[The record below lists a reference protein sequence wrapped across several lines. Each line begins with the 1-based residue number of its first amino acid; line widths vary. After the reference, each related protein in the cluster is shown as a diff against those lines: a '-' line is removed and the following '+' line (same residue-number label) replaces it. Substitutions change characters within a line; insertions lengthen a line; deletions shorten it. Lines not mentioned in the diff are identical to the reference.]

1 MNQLE
6 QGGFSEKE
14 LPYSIEAEQ
23 SILGAILV
31 NSDVLPTVVDL
42 ISPECF
48 YNEQHRQLYG
58 IMLRLFTSGSQ
69 ADIVVVLNEALQ
81 ARIFENAQEGRKYL
95 AALVDQM
102 PSVSNVAS
110 YCKIVAEKYYIRSL
124 AYVAREVLDRVADG
138 GDDAQTLL
146 DWSEQ
151 KIFDI
156 RQGKDVRGLIP
167 ISEVIVEAYDIIG
180 KMAGPDR
187 EKYIGAR
194 TGFSMLDAIT
204 SGLNKSD
211 LILIAARP
219 AMGKTA
225 FALNIATN
233 VARHSDKEVAIFS
246 LEMSMEQLA
255 TRMLSTEAL
264 VDSNKLRSGKISSD
278 DWVRLASS
286 ANYLS
291 GIHYLQ
297 LMDSAT
303 KSDNRVLVISEITRQ
318 LKIMAKELDIP
329 VLLLSQLNRGVESR
343 PDKRPMLSDL
353 RESGSIEQDA
363 DIVMFLYRDAYYN
376 KESERPNISE
386 CIVAKN
392 RHGETG
398 TVELIWDGQ
407 YTRFSNPE
415 R

>member
-138 GDDAQTLL
+138 GDDAQNLL

-167 ISEVIVEAYDIIG
+167 ISEVIVEAYDTIG

-291 GIHYLQ
+291 GMGIYLDECSGVTVPQIKAKLRRMKNVGLVVIDYLQ

-318 LKIMAKELDIP
+318 L
-329 VLLLSQLNRGVESR
+329 
-343 PDKRPMLSDL
+343 
-353 RESGSIEQDA
+353 
-363 DIVMFLYRDAYYN
+363 
-376 KESERPNISE
+376 
-386 CIVAKN
+386 
-392 RHGETG
+392 
-398 TVELIWDGQ
+398 
-407 YTRFSNPE
+407 
-415 R
+415 

>member
-156 RQGKDVRGLIP
+156 RQGKDIRGLIP

-180 KMAGPDR
+180 K
-187 EKYIGAR
+187 
-194 TGFSMLDAIT
+194 ST
-204 SGLNKSD
+204 SV
-211 LILIAARP
+211 P
-219 AMGKTA
+219 
-225 FALNIATN
+225 
-233 VARHSDKEVAIFS
+233 
-246 LEMSMEQLA
+246 
-255 TRMLSTEAL
+255 
-264 VDSNKLRSGKISSD
+264 
-278 DWVRLASS
+278 
-286 ANYLS
+286 
-291 GIHYLQ
+291 
-297 LMDSAT
+297 
-303 KSDNRVLVISEITRQ
+303 VLVFPCWTP
-318 LKIMAKELDIP
+318 LPP
-329 VLLLSQLNRGVESR
+329 V
-343 PDKRPMLSDL
+343 
-353 RESGSIEQDA
+353 
-363 DIVMFLYRDAYYN
+363 
-376 KESERPNISE
+376 
-386 CIVAKN
+386 
-392 RHGETG
+392 
-398 TVELIWDGQ
+398 
-407 YTRFSNPE
+407 
-415 R
+415 